1 MSKILTVATAV
12 QVAVLN
18 EVLLG
23 EIATGFWKNARPADH
38 ADSWKGV
45 SVVEGSELGA
55 SGFDVPRNYN
65 FVNPDFFRRAEGRLL
80 EAALTV
86 NPDITV
92 KQLKK
97 QLISLNQI
105 LGARLKEV
113 GGPISKLPRGRKVQ
127 AETATTSTPK
137 RTATTSVRK
146 VVANIVD
153 VDTSV
158 DVLAASLTT
167 LPDLATSLTT

>member
-1 MSKILTVATAV
+1 MSKVLTVATPVQAAV
-12 QVAVLN
+12 FA
-18 EVLLG
+18 EVLLA

-45 SVVEGSELGA
+45 DVVVGTELGA

-65 FVNPDFFRRAEGRLL
+65 FVNPDFFRKAEDRLMT
-80 EAALTV
+80 AAKVV

-105 LGARLKEV
+105 LGARLKEI
-113 GGPISKLPRGRKVQ
+113 GGVVTKLPRGRKQPTEAV
-127 AETATTSTPK
+127 ASATKKSAK
-137 RTATTSVRK
+137 SSVRK
-146 VVANIVD
+146 VPANIVEP
-153 VDTSV
+153 V
-158 DVLAASLTT
+158 AASVVTGET
-167 LPDLATSLTT
+167 ATA

>member
-1 MSKILTVATAV
+1 MSKILTVATSVQAAV
-12 QVAVLN
+12 FT
-18 EVLLG
+18 EVLLA

-45 SVVEGSELGA
+45 DVVVGTELGS

-65 FVNPDFFRRAEGRLL
+65 FVNPDFFRKAEDRLM
-80 EAALTV
+80 AAAKVV

-105 LGARLKEV
+105 LGARLKEI
-113 GGPISKLPRGRKVQ
+113 GGVVTKLPRGRKQPV
-127 AETATTSTPK
+127 ESVSTATK
-137 RTATTSVRK
+137 KTTKSSVRK
-146 VVANIVD
+146 VAVNFVEPVATAVAE
-153 VDTSV
+153 T
-158 DVLAASLTT
+158 AA
-167 LPDLATSLTT
+167 A

>member
-1 MSKILTVATAV
+1 MTKTLTVASQV
-12 QVAVLN
+12 QQVVFT

-45 SVVEGSELGA
+45 HVQVGTDLGSH
-55 SGFDVPRNYN
+55 GFDVPRNYN
-65 FVNPDFFRRAEGRLL
+65 FVNPDFFRKAEDKLM
-80 EAALTV
+80 EAASTV

-105 LGARLKEV
+105 LGARLKEI
-113 GGPISKLPRGRKVQ
+113 GGTVTKLPRGRKQPTEASAPSVKK
-127 AETATTSTPK
+127 TVKS
-137 RTATTSVRK
+137 SVRK
-146 VVANIVD
+146 VLANV
-153 VDTSV
+153 VE
-158 DVLAASLTT
+158 
-167 LPDLATSLTT
+167 ATAETV